1 MFFLPQ
7 RYLNQNSIQNGP
19 CRARRGAHMLACG
32 TGGHCLSFLH
42 SLPCVRDF
50 DGFSLAL
57 SMPLCLLCPRAS
69 VRLTWPPC
77 ACSWWWWGRCCQ
89 ETLSFYFVSV
99 TEGTLCQSLWCSNSL
114 ACSQGPL
121 QPHGTC
127 EREILELLQ
136 AQCTLESLENKFSL
150 PLCLH
155 ICVTFFSAESSA
167 CLNKSWAV
175 IDTLFFVKTSSVG
188 IRIY

>member
-1 MFFLPQ
+1 MVPAEQEGELTCWPVV
-7 RYLNQNSIQNGP
+7 LEGTVCPSCTACPAWGISMASLWLCP
-19 CRARRGAHMLACG
+19 CPLAC
-32 TGGHCLSFLH
+32 S
-42 SLPCVRDF
+42 
-50 DGFSLAL
+50 
-57 SMPLCLLCPRAS
+57 
-69 VRLTWPPC
+69 
-77 ACSWWWWGRCCQ
+77 
-89 ETLSFYFVSV
+89 VSV
-99 TEGTLCQSLWCSNSL
+99 LRSGLPGLPVLVRGGDGEDVARKLSAFVLYQWLKGPSAKVFGGSNSL